1 MSIIIINLIIDF
13 VLATIFVCAERRL
26 LGLSMDPDVVQLNI
40 ILGWLM
46 IYLIRTSL
54 IPYLDRNKCK
64 KHKE

>member
-13 VLATIFVCAERRL
+13 LLAGILVCGERRL

-54 IPYLDRNKCK
+54 IPYLDENKRK